1 MAQGTLA
8 RPTATPDAALP
19 PRKMSFEEF
28 LEWADED
35 TRAEWVDGEVIFM
48 SPLSTEHQEIGR
60 FLLRALSEWV
70 ELHGLGDIRY
80 EGFLMKLETRPS
92 GREPDILFV
101 ANENRERL
109 KNTYL
114 DGPAD
119 LVVEI
124 VSPESVER
132 DRVDK
137 FHEYQAGGVR
147 EYWLIDP
154 QQRRAEWYQRGEDGL
169 YRLAAT
175 EDGVYH
181 SRVLPGLWL
190 REAWLWQPPKL
201 MDVRREWGL
210 I

>member
-1 MAQGTLA
+1 MAQETLT
-8 RPTATPDAALP
+8 RLTATPDAVLP

-28 LEWADED
+28 MAWADED
-35 TRAEWVDGEVIFM
+35 THAEWVDGEVSFM
-48 SPLSTEHQEIGR
+48 SPLSTDHQEIGR

-70 ELHGLGDIRY
+70 EFHELGAIRY

-101 ANENRERL
+101 ANENRGRL
-109 KNTYL
+109 RNTYL

-119 LVVEI
+119 LAVEI

-137 FHEYQAGGVR
+137 FQESQAGGVR

-169 YRLAAT
+169 YHSVAT
-175 EDGVYH
+175 EDGVCH
-181 SRVLPGLWL
+181 SAVLNGLWL
-190 REAWLWQPPKL
+190 REAWLWQLPKL
-201 MDVRREWGL
+201 RDVLREWKL

>member
-1 MAQGTLA
+1 MSIETLA
-8 RPTATPDAALP
+8 GSQRVIAPT
-19 PRKMSFEEF
+19 PRMNFEEF
-28 LEWADED
+28 MAWADED
-35 TRAEWVDGEVIFM
+35 THAEWVDGEVIFM
-48 SPLSTEHQEIGR
+48 SPLSTDHQEIGR

-70 ELHGLGDIRY
+70 EFHGLGDIRY

-101 ANENRERL
+101 ANENRGRL
-109 KNTYL
+109 RNTYL

-154 QQRRAEWYQRGEDGL
+154 QQRRAQWYQRGEDGL

-201 MDVRREWGL
+201 RDVLREWGL